1 MAKTRKQNIVEASH
15 RLRIVQR
22 DFADEDQSRQKQ
34 YLCEQLDQ
42 LLQGIPFGERKT
54 FLEDLLE
61 RFPVGLS
68 RVCDDGQAAPPAA
81 PPRRLAADSPT
92 QWVDALMEALP
103 SLPEDERKAIIDQL
117 RGIVGEPAPTPQVST
132 KSPAALRTTLQL
144 APDAQVHGERLGDLA
159 NLLADF
165 VMKIEPLTASIWGK
179 IAAKSSLRPP
189 RQTHKLA
196 GRFLSEQAGSPE
208 ELTKDLHLLLQFA
221 TAIMTAASR
230 AGEEVASRYAR
241 RFSPEAIG
249 ALVDME
255 QKRPWDSLASSRNGR
270 CWRKYCELAGELGA
284 EYIEKEIESAMAEQ
298 VEAFVRG
305 LEKLS

>member
-1 MAKTRKQNIVEASH
+1 MAKTRKQGIIEASH
-15 RLRIVQR
+15 RLRIVQK
-22 DFADEDQSRQKQ
+22 DFADQDQSRQKQ
-34 YLCEQLDQ
+34 YLCEELDQ
-42 LLQGIPFGERKT
+42 LLKGVPFGERKA
-54 FLEDLLE
+54 FLEGLLE
-61 RFPVGLS
+61 RFPVGLP
-68 RVCDDGQAAPPAA
+68 RVCDGGQATPPAA
-81 PPRRLAADSPT
+81 SSRRLATDPPM
-92 QWVDALMEALP
+92 QLVDALTEVLP
-103 SLPEDERKAIIDQL
+103 SLPEDERKTIIDRL
-117 RGIVGEPAPTPQVST
+117 RGIVGEPAPTPQVPT
-132 KSPAALRTTLQL
+132 KSLADVRTTLQL
-144 APDAQVHGERLGDLA
+144 APDAHVHVERLGELA

-165 VMKIEPLTASIWGK
+165 VIKIEPLTASIWGK

-189 RQTHKLA
+189 RQTRKLA
-196 GRFLSEQAGSPE
+196 GRFLSEGAGSAE
-208 ELTKDLHLLLQFA
+208 ELSKDLHLLLQFA

-255 QKRPWDSLASSRNGR
+255 QKHAWDSLASSRNGR

-298 VEAFVRG
+298 AEAFVRG